1 MPEKTK
7 HNYDES
13 KIKTLSSLEHIR
25 LRTGMYI
32 GRIGNGNHY
41 DDGCYILLKEVI
53 DNAID
58 EYIMGFGK
66 EVEITIDGTRV
77 SVRDCGRGIPLGK
90 VVDCVSTINT
100 GAKYNDDVFQF
111 SVGLNGVGTKAVN
124 ALSDVFVVRSYRS
137 GEFVEASFKRVQ
149 FTPDLLPADL
159 NGTMIYNPADQTF
172 RPRLGPI
179 FTDILLAD
187 EVNRA
192 PPKVQSALLEA
203 MQEKQ
208 VSIGGTTHP
217 LGELFMVLA
226 TQNPIEHEGTYRL
239 PEAQVDRFMMKVV
252 IGYPSQQEEREIM
265 DRQTIGEI
273 PQVRRV
279 ASPKAVLDARAAV
292 KQIHMEDSLK
302 DYVVRIVF
310 ATREPDQF
318 GLNELRPMIA
328 YGVSPRASIFISLAA
343 RANAFL
349 EGRDYVLPDDV
360 KAVAPDVMR
369 HRLIV
374 TYQAE
379 AEEITPESVI
389 AKVLDKV
396 PLP

>member
-1 MPEKTK
+1 MLRRGDFIAPVLHEIRKVIVGQEYLVNRLLMGLLCNGHLLIEGVPGLAKTLAV
-7 HNYDES
+7 
-13 KIKTLSSLEHIR
+13 KTLS
-25 LRTGMYI
+25 
-32 GRIGNGNHY
+32 
-41 DDGCYILLKEVI
+41 D
-53 DNAID
+53 
-58 EYIMGFGK
+58 
-66 EVEITIDGTRV
+66 TI
-77 SVRDCGRGIPLGK
+77 
-90 VVDCVSTINT
+90 
-100 GAKYNDDVFQF
+100 
-111 SVGLNGVGTKAVN
+111 
-124 ALSDVFVVRSYRS
+124 
-137 GEFVEASFKRVQ
+137 EASFKRLQ

-159 NGTMIYNPADQTF
+159 NGTMIYNPADQSF

-203 MQEKQ
+203 MQERQ

-265 DRQTIGEI
+265 DRQTSGEI
-273 PQVRRV
+273 PQIRRV
-279 ASPKAVLDARAAV
+279 ATPKAVLDARAAV
-292 KQIHMEDSLK
+292 RQVHMDDSLK

-310 ATREPDQF
+310 ATREPAQF
-318 GLNELRPMIA
+318 GLEELRPLIG
-328 YGVSPRASIFISLAA
+328 YGASPRASIFISLAA

-360 KAVAPDVMR
+360 KAVAVDVMR

-379 AEEITPESVI
+379 AEEVTPEVI
-389 AKVLDKV
+389 IAQVLDKV
-396 PLP
+396 ALP

>member
-1 MPEKTK
+1 VRTYRPTTTNESVLRRGDFIAPVLHEIRKVIVGQDYLVNRLLVGLLCNGHLLIEGVPGLAKTLAV
-7 HNYDES
+7 
-13 KIKTLSSLEHIR
+13 KTLS
-25 LRTGMYI
+25 
-32 GRIGNGNHY
+32 
-41 DDGCYILLKEVI
+41 D
-53 DNAID
+53 
-58 EYIMGFGK
+58 
-66 EVEITIDGTRV
+66 TI
-77 SVRDCGRGIPLGK
+77 
-90 VVDCVSTINT
+90 
-100 GAKYNDDVFQF
+100 
-111 SVGLNGVGTKAVN
+111 
-124 ALSDVFVVRSYRS
+124 
-137 GEFVEASFKRVQ
+137 EASFKRVQ

-273 PQVRRV
+273 PEVRRV
-279 ASPKAVLDARAAV
+279 ATPKAVLDARAAV
-292 KQIHMEDSLK
+292 KQVHMEESLK
-302 DYVVRIVF
+302 DYIVRIVF

-318 GLNELRPMIA
+318 SLPHLAPLIA
-328 YGVSPRASIFISLAA
+328 YGVSPRASIFISIAS

-379 AEEITPESVI
+379 AEEVTPEAVI
-389 AKVLDKV
+389 AQVLDKV

>member
-1 MPEKTK
+1 MVKAYRPPSPNESVLRRGDFIAPVLHEIRKVIVGQEYLVNRLLMGLLCNGHLLIEGVPGLAKTLAV
-7 HNYDES
+7 
-13 KIKTLSSLEHIR
+13 KTLS
-25 LRTGMYI
+25 
-32 GRIGNGNHY
+32 
-41 DDGCYILLKEVI
+41 D
-53 DNAID
+53 
-58 EYIMGFGK
+58 
-66 EVEITIDGTRV
+66 TI
-77 SVRDCGRGIPLGK
+77 
-90 VVDCVSTINT
+90 
-100 GAKYNDDVFQF
+100 
-111 SVGLNGVGTKAVN
+111 
-124 ALSDVFVVRSYRS
+124 
-137 GEFVEASFKRVQ
+137 EASFKRLQ

-159 NGTMIYNPADQTF
+159 NGTMIYNPADQSF

-203 MQEKQ
+203 MQERQ

-265 DRQTIGEI
+265 DRQTSGEI
-273 PQVRRV
+273 PQIRRV
-279 ASPKAVLDARAAV
+279 ATPKAVLDARAAV
-292 KQIHMEDSLK
+292 RQVHMDDSLK

-310 ATREPDQF
+310 ATREPAQF
-318 GLNELRPMIA
+318 GLEELRPLIG
-328 YGVSPRASIFISLAA
+328 YGASPRASIFISLAA

-360 KAVAPDVMR
+360 KAVAVDVMR

-379 AEEITPESVI
+379 AEEVTPEVI
-389 AKVLDKV
+389 IAQVLDKV
-396 PLP
+396 ALP